1 MPFKYLIILLVA
13 FAACTVDRRHRQL
26 AMADAVMESAPDSAM
41 TILADVDTAS
51 LSQSDYA
58 YYCLLY
64 TQGQIKTWTVLQ
76 SDSLFHV
83 AYDAFRD
90 HSDSDLRRRV
100 YFYNAQ
106 IEFNRGDLQP
116 AMRDVLTAY
125 EIAKAEHNN
134 YWLAK
139 SAEMIGDIFTRT
151 YNYPQSEK
159 YRLEAVRYYKSAGRE
174 NSHRYALC
182 DLALN
187 YHNQNMYDKGGALLD
202 SLRTVLE
209 DSTPIDTAL
218 LAYLYDVDVPFLY
231 REGRYNE
238 IRQAYDLYLNEFYG
252 DVDGSYNNIYLS
264 NIEGETG
271 DIEQASQ
278 RMALAFKLAKD
289 EQESGAAFYGYYC
302 QAKSCED
309 YKLATSL
316 CDTLLW
322 FQSRI
327 IERIADES
335 VTVVQRDFYNQKAQ
349 IEKKKS
355 KFYFL
360 LVLVSMVIVTI
371 IVIMA
376 VVIYR
381 LKLRSKNE
389 EIANQVSAFMDF
401 KDSLD
406 MIKSENLRLNEELSN
421 SSNTLS
427 ALQQQLAD
435 KYKDEN
441 KYTLMVEQLFKD
453 KWNTFNHLCNDYFEF
468 LESDKNPNRII
479 KDIENELKEIRNPN
493 NLFEIEKS
501 VDEYLGG
508 VMTLLRMEVPTL
520 KEDDVVFLSLVFAG
534 FSVRAVC
541 LIIGIKYKNFYL
553 RKSRLVKKISNS
565 GAPHLDF
572 FLNKLGKWLTFNG
585 MRCCISISFAIG

>member
-1 MPFKYLIILLVA
+1 MLFRLIMPFKYLIIILVA
-13 FAACTVDRRHRQL
+13 FAACTVDSRHRQL

-41 TILADVDTAS
+41 TILADVDTAA

-90 HSDSDLRRRV
+90 HSDSDLRRRA

-125 EIAKAEHNN
+125 EIAKAEHND

-453 KWNTFNHLCNDYFEF
+453 KWNTFNNLCNDYFEF

-479 KDIENELKEIRNPN
+479 KDIENELKEIRNPK

-553 RKSRLVKKISNS
+553 RKSRLVKKISDS

-572 FLNKLGKWLTFNG
+572 FLNKLGK
-585 MRCCISISFAIG
+585 

>member
-1 MPFKYLIILLVA
+1 MLFRLIMPFKYLIILLVA
-13 FAACTVDRRHRQL
+13 FAACTVDSRHRQL

-41 TILADVDTAS
+41 TILADVDTAA

-90 HSDSDLRRRV
+90 HSDSDLRRRT

-479 KDIENELKEIRNPN
+479 KDIENELKEIRNPK

-553 RKSRLVKKISNS
+553 RKSRLVKKISDS

-572 FLNKLGKWLTFNG
+572 FLNKLGK
-585 MRCCISISFAIG
+585 

>member
-1 MPFKYLIILLVA
+1 MLFRLIMPFKYLIILLVA
-13 FAACTVDRRHRQL
+13 FAACTVDSRHRKL

-41 TILADVDTAS
+41 TILADVDTAA

-90 HSDSDLRRRV
+90 HSDSDLRRRA

-453 KWNTFNHLCNDYFEF
+453 KWNTFNNLCNDYFEF

-479 KDIENELKEIRNPN
+479 KDIENELKEIRNPK

-553 RKSRLVKKISNS
+553 RKSRLVKKISDS

-572 FLNKLGKWLTFNG
+572 FLNKLGK
-585 MRCCISISFAIG
+585 

>member
-1 MPFKYLIILLVA
+1 
-13 FAACTVDRRHRQL
+13 
-26 AMADAVMESAPDSAM
+26 
-41 TILADVDTAS
+41 
-51 LSQSDYA
+51 
-58 YYCLLY
+58 
-64 TQGQIKTWTVLQ
+64 
-76 SDSLFHV
+76 
-83 AYDAFRD
+83 
-90 HSDSDLRRRV
+90 
-100 YFYNAQ
+100 
-106 IEFNRGDLQP
+106 
-116 AMRDVLTAY
+116 
-125 EIAKAEHNN
+125 
-134 YWLAK
+134 
-139 SAEMIGDIFTRT
+139 
-151 YNYPQSEK
+151 
-159 YRLEAVRYYKSAGRE
+159 
-174 NSHRYALC
+174 
-182 DLALN
+182 
-187 YHNQNMYDKGGALLD
+187 
-202 SLRTVLE
+202 
-209 DSTPIDTAL
+209 
-218 LAYLYDVDVPFLY
+218 
-231 REGRYNE
+231 
-238 IRQAYDLYLNEFYG
+238 
-252 DVDGSYNNIYLS
+252 
-264 NIEGETG
+264 
-271 DIEQASQ
+271 
-278 RMALAFKLAKD
+278 
-289 EQESGAAFYGYYC
+289 
-302 QAKSCED
+302 
-309 YKLATSL
+309 
-316 CDTLLW
+316 
-322 FQSRI
+322 
-327 IERIADES
+327 
-335 VTVVQRDFYNQKAQ
+335 
-349 IEKKKS
+349 
-355 KFYFL
+355 
-360 LVLVSMVIVTI
+360 MVIVTI

-520 KEDDVVFLSLVFAG
+520 KEDDIVFLSLVFAG

-572 FLNKLGKWLTFNG
+572 FLNKLGK
-585 MRCCISISFAIG
+585 

>member
-1 MPFKYLIILLVA
+1 MLFRLIMPFKYLIILLVS
-13 FAACTVDRRHRQL
+13 FAACTVDSRHRQL

-41 TILADVDTAS
+41 TILAAVDTAA

-90 HSDSDLRRRV
+90 HSDSDLRRRA

-125 EIAKAEHNN
+125 EIAKAEHND

-406 MIKSENLRLNEELSN
+406 MIKSENLRLNEELAN

-453 KWNTFNHLCNDYFEF
+453 KWNTFNNLCNDYFEF

-479 KDIENELKEIRNPN
+479 KDIENELKEIRNPK

-553 RKSRLVKKISNS
+553 RKSRLVKKISDS

-572 FLNKLGKWLTFNG
+572 FLNKLGK
-585 MRCCISISFAIG
+585 